1 MALTHRLTLT
11 GPDPTDPED
20 LLGSSL
26 GVIFPDDVANQ
37 HGDADHG
44 LLYTS
49 PHLPRPIPLVLAEVE
64 DEADRRLW
72 SHLLWNSSLLLAE
85 LIEAGTL
92 GLVGGPGGDAIPWD
106 GRVAPPVEG
115 FDVEGLSVIELVS

>member
-11 GPDPTDPED
+11 GPPATDPED
-20 LLGSSL
+20 FLGSSL
-26 GVIFPDDVANQ
+26 GVIYPDDVAIQ

-49 PHLPRPIPLVLAEVE
+49 PHLPRPIPLALAEVE

-92 GLVGGPGGDAIPWD
+92 GLGGGGGDGAIPWD
-106 GRVAPPVEG
+106 HRVAPPVGG
-115 FDVEGLSVIELVS
+115 FDVSGLRVIELVG